1 MVGVAGDGTLRV
13 GVPSIGKHSLRVVVA
28 GGGSHHAE
36 VAEHR
41 VGLPATDE
49 FDGFGV
55 DSSAEEGGSTAWA
68 ETAAGD
74 GIGGDASLL
83 LDGGCADAETG
94 GEGGGRNAIK
104 IENLTQGRIWK
115 LQIPK

>member
-13 GVPSIGKHSLRVVVA
+13 GVPSIGKHILRVVVA

-36 VAEHR
+36 AAEHR

-55 DSSAEEGGSTAWA
+55 DSSAEEGGSTARA
-68 ETAAGD
+68 EKRRRSVSKRSRASGAAVARGVL
-74 GIGGDASLL
+74 ASR
-83 LDGGCADAETG
+83 TG
-94 GEGGGRNAIK
+94 
-104 IENLTQGRIWK
+104 
-115 LQIPK
+115 

>member
-55 DSSAEEGGSTAWA
+55 DSMSTLGESQRSAWPNKLENFA
-68 ETAAGD
+68 
-74 GIGGDASLL
+74 
-83 LDGGCADAETG
+83 TG
-94 GEGGGRNAIK
+94 GPVAAI
-104 IENLTQGRIWK
+104 LLK
-115 LQIPK
+115 LMPLHR

>member
-1 MVGVAGDGTLRV
+1 MVGVAGDGTLRA
-13 GVPSIGKHSLRVVVA
+13 GVPSIGKRGLRAVVA

-74 GIGGDASLL
+74 GIGGNASLL
-83 LDGGCADAETG
+83 LDGGCAVDIMVEDSA
-94 GEGGGRNAIK
+94 
-104 IENLTQGRIWK
+104 
-115 LQIPK
+115 